1 MGTNT
6 AERRLVLESLGERWN
21 DRQAR
26 MNEMHRNALHKT
38 NLTNLDDEVA
48 TRHCK

>member
-1 MGTNT
+1 VRTNG
-6 AERRLVLESLGERWN
+6 AERRLVLESLRERWN

-26 MNEMHRNALHKT
+26 MNVMHRNALHKT
-38 NLTNLDDEVA
+38 NLTALGDEVA